1 MKVAV
6 VGGGVSGL
14 SVAYHLAREG
24 AEVVLLERGMIGY
37 GASTRAGGGFRV
49 HFWAEENVRFAVESR
64 KRLLNLG
71 RELGWNP
78 VIERGGYLWLLEK
91 EDDVKRFRNANNMW
105 RKHGVG
111 GRFLSPEELR
121 DMFPYLRID
130 DVLEGFL
137 GPQDG
142 KFHHD
147 FIIYGYYKSALDLG
161 VSIHE
166 GTEVFSIITDEE
178 RVIGVETSRGGLDA
192 DAVVVA
198 AAEETNS
205 LLEPL
210 GINLPVKPV
219 RREAAVTEPTQYFIE
234 PLIIDWETN
243 AYFTQTLR
251 GEIIGGIDYP
261 VRHGK
266 IGLGTTL
273 GAVSAWARA
282 LIRRIP
288 TLRDMRVVR
297 TWSGYYTM
305 SIDSSH
311 IMGRD
316 DEWPEGLYV
325 ACGYSG
331 HGFMM
336 APLVGELLSR
346 NILYGEVHEL
356 MRPFL
361 PSRFREG
368 RMIPEALVIGGEAG
382 L

>member
-1 MKVAV
+1 MKVV
-6 VGGGVSGL
+6 VIGGGVSGL
-14 SVAYHLAREG
+14 STAYHLARGG
-24 AEVVLLERGMIGY
+24 AEVVLLERGVIGY

-49 HFWAEENVRFAVESR
+49 HFWAEENVKFAVESR
-64 KRLLNLG
+64 KRLLRLG

-78 VIERGGYLWLLEK
+78 VIERGGYLWLLKRE
-91 EDDVKRFRNANNMW
+91 EDIRRFREADKMW
-105 RKHGVG
+105 RRNGVG

-121 DMFPYLRID
+121 ERFPYLQVE
-130 DVLEGFL
+130 DVAEGFL

-147 FIIYGYYKSALDLG
+147 FITYGYYASALRLG
-161 VSIHE
+161 AKILE
-166 GTEVFSIITDEE
+166 GTEALSIITDE
-178 RVIGVETSRGGLDA
+178 RKVIGVETSRGGLDA

-198 AAEETNS
+198 AAEETNT
-205 LLEPL
+205 LLKPL
-210 GINLPVKPV
+210 GITLPIEPV
-219 RREAAVTEPTQYFIE
+219 RKEAAVTEPVQHMIE
-234 PLIIDWETN
+234 PLIIDWESN
-243 AYFTQTLR
+243 AYFTQTPR

-261 VRHGK
+261 VKHGK

-273 GAVSAWARA
+273 GAVSSWAKA
-282 LIRRIP
+282 LTRRIP
-288 TLRDMRVVR
+288 ILRDLRVLR

-305 SIDSSH
+305 STDSSH

-316 DEWPEGLYV
+316 EEWPEGLYV

-336 APLVGELLSR
+336 APLVGELLAR
-346 NILYGEVHEL
+346 NILHGEVHEL

-368 RMIPEALVIGGEAG
+368 RLIPEALVIGGEAG